1 MRIGIIGT
9 GNMGMPIARNLIRQ
23 GHDLM
28 VFARRPEA
36 VRELVESGATL
47 AADPASLARRCDVVF
62 TCLPG
67 PEEVREVVLGPAGLI
82 EGLAAGTT
90 YIDMTTNAPSL
101 LREIHGRLGPQGV
114 QVLDAPISGGTYG
127 AESGELAV
135 MVGGDKP
142 TFDRLLPLLQGIGDK
157 VVYCGDIGSGMVC
170 KLTNNL
176 INLSFAVVLGEAL
189 TTGVRA
195 GVDLRTLFN
204 AISAGSG
211 NSRRM
216 QAHMT
221 RHLFAGDFEPGFA
234 LSLATKDV
242 RLALQM
248 AIEAANP
255 VDLTDQV
262 YRKLL
267 VAMERG
273 WGNQDC
279 DAVVKLQ
286 EERSGIELRF

>member
-9 GNMGMPIARNLIRQ
+9 GNMGLPIARNLIRQ
-23 GHDLM
+23 NHQLT
-28 VFARRPEA
+28 FYARRPET
-36 VRELVESGATL
+36 VHELVALGAAA
-47 AADPASLARRCDVVF
+47 AADPASVARASEVVL

-67 PEEVREVVLGPAGLI
+67 PDQVRQVVLGPGGILEGVSPGL
-82 EGLAAGTT
+82 T
-90 YIDMTTNAPSL
+90 YIDMTTNSPSL
-101 LREIHGRLGPQGV
+101 VRELHAALGAHGA

-127 AESGELAV
+127 AASGELAV
-135 MVGGDKP
+135 MVGGDRA
-142 TFDRLLPLLQGIGDK
+142 TFDRLLPLLRGIGNK
-157 VVYCGDIGSGMVC
+157 IVYCGDIGSGMVC

-195 GVDLRTLFN
+195 GVDLHTLFD

-211 NSRRM
+211 DSRRM

-234 LSLATKDV
+234 LGLATKDV
-242 RLALQM
+242 RLALEM
-248 AIEAANP
+248 AHETGNP

-262 YRKLL
+262 YGKLL
-267 VAMERG
+267 TAIERG

-279 DAVVKLQ
+279 DAVIKLQ
-286 EERSGIELRF
+286 EEASGIELRF